1 MKEEAVTSTD
11 TSDIINIPPDLWAKT
26 EAKRWPLILIQQ
38 ALARGVPAAQ
48 LHQALDSGMTGSQAR
63 EMMTSRRGATAPAL
77 SMRWAHVETERGV
90 RARPGK
96 KGLTIDAI
104 NVGSYGVV
112 PEYWPGQT
120 MQPRGAFLKPGAMSM
135 GYSINTKAEVWADNL
150 GELYEE
156 AIQRRWR
163 PATDIPWESIT
174 PLPEDTERAIC
185 QLCTE
190 LCEYNYMVIVAL
202 GKWIREICYGFHE
215 AKLFLSTVLLDTGR
229 HFEAFRKRALANG
242 GGLGVQSPGQR
253 LVPIRDA
260 QNYSEMAALV
270 FLLNDSFV
278 QSQYLLGAGLAHNE
292 ADARLFG
299 LAAQD
304 KGRHIAYG
312 VAHLRYLL
320 EHQPERRG
328 EIHKYL
334 QKGEEYLTKEI
345 EKHAPPREALAILL
359 GGGLREIGEGFRKL
373 KEFRRRQV
381 ITYLGRLESAGLGDH
396 RERLWPPIAAY
407 LETAAVEAA
416 PVPA

>member
-1 MKEEAVTSTD
+1 MTEEAVKNTD
-11 TSDIINIPPDLWAKT
+11 TSDIINIPPDLWEKA
-26 EAKRWPLILIQQ
+26 EEKRWPLILIQQ
-38 ALARGVPAAQ
+38 ALARGIPAAQ
-48 LHQALDSGMTGSQAR
+48 LHQALDSGMTGS
-63 EMMTSRRGATAPAL
+63 EMVSRAGAAAPTL
-77 SMRWAHVETERGV
+77 SMSWAQVETERGV

-104 NVGSYGVV
+104 NIGSYGVV

-120 MQPRGAFLKPGAMSM
+120 MQPRGAFLAQGAMSM
-135 GYSINTKAEVWADNL
+135 GYSVSSKAEVWADNL
-150 GELYEE
+150 GALYEE

-163 PATDIPWESIT
+163 PSTDIPWESIT
-174 PLPEDTERAIC
+174 PLPEYTERAIC

-202 GKWIREICYGFHE
+202 GKWIREICYGYHE
-215 AKLFLSTVLLDTGR
+215 AKLFLSGVLFDTGR

-242 GGLGVQSPGQR
+242 GGLGVQSSGQR

-278 QSQYLLGAGLAHNE
+278 LSQCLLGAALAQNE
-292 ADARLFG
+292 ADARLFE

-304 KGRHIAYG
+304 KARHLAYG

-320 EHQPERRG
+320 EHDPDRRG

-334 QKGEEYLTKEI
+334 QKGEEYLTKEF
-345 EKHAPPREALAILL
+345 EKYAPPREALAILL
-359 GGGLREIGEGFRKL
+359 GGGLSGIGEGFRKL

-381 ITYLGRLESAGLGDH
+381 IAYLGRLESAGLGDH
-396 RERLWPPIAAY
+396 RERLWPPMAAY
-407 LETAAVEAA
+407 LERAAVLA
-416 PVPA
+416 